1 MAIAV
6 HLQKIYE
13 KLECMEEKLIRILSF
28 EEKLEKILNITEFLR
43 GYRPCK
49 DGTEDSC
56 QKKRHNFKANGKLDY
71 NQQNFE
77 KKKRYM
83 PDFHVKVLQKNHKVL
98 VNELCIRGHV
108 IDDLIENEAIYQSD
122 QEAIMSCS
130 SQKDQIRNLLMC
142 LSHYGEDNFLK
153 FVTALDSERPDLAQ
167 NLQSDYQR
175 QKSEHSE
182 ENVPCLRCCIY
193 HQVDIKDAVDD
204 LYTEGLVDESFL
216 QRAVGTFCRHDRK
229 HLWNEVF
236 SKMQYA
242 SAEDQDK
249 YCEALQNVI
258 QRKYMSIFSNFSDF
272 DCNEHTVKCICKEKQ
287 NAEHISSDQDSSEQ
301 TATSSIDAR
310 EASMG
315 MEQSQLKKSQ
325 PSNSIP
331 EVRRRPKL
339 RKRRNGDVK
348 TKSKTANLLIANVL
362 HHWYKTFQHQ
372 QNKDQSSTDS
382 SFGLSEDAR
391 YRCFIRG
398 HDGNFQK
405 ACFCK
410 YRTDS
415 CFASSEMNS
424 TDFSQESKDEDL
436 TTSK

>member
-1 MAIAV
+1 MAITV

-13 KLECMEEKLIRILSF
+13 KLERIEEKFIRILSF

-49 DGTEDSC
+49 DGTEDTC
-56 QKKRHNFKANGKLDY
+56 QKKRQNFKTNGKLDE
-71 NQQNFE
+71 NQQTFE

-130 SQKDQIRNLLMC
+130 SQKDQIRSLLMC

-153 FVTALDSERPDLAQ
+153 FVTALDSERPDLAK

-175 QKSEHSE
+175 QKSEHPE
-182 ENVPCLRCCIY
+182 ENLICLRCCIY
-193 HQVDIKDAVDD
+193 NQVDIKDAVDD
-204 LYTEGLVDESFL
+204 LYTDGLVDESFL
-216 QRAVGTFCRHDRK
+216 QRAVGTPCRHERK

-242 SAEDQDK
+242 SVEDRNK
-249 YCEALQNVI
+249 YYESLQNVI
-258 QRKYMSIFSNFSDF
+258 QRKYRSLFSDF
-272 DCNEHTVKCICKEKQ
+272 SDFVINELTVKCICKEKQ
-287 NAEHISSDQDSSEQ
+287 NGERISFDQDSSREA
-301 TATSSIDAR
+301 ATSSIDVQ
-310 EASMG
+310 ASG
-315 MEQSQLKKSQ
+315 GIEQTQLSKSQ
-325 PSNSIP
+325 PTNAVT

-339 RKRRNGDVK
+339 RKRRNGNVRA
-348 TKSKTANLLIANVL
+348 KSKTANLLIANVL
-362 HHWYKTFQHQ
+362 HHWYKTFQSR
-372 QNKDQSSTDS
+372 QNKDQSSTES

-391 YRCFIRG
+391 YQCFVRG
-398 HDGNFQK
+398 HDRDFHK
-405 ACFCK
+405 AYFCK
-410 YRTDS
+410 CRTDS

-424 TDFSQESKDEDL
+424 TDFSQDSKDD
-436 TTSK
+436 K